1 MKPVPGDLPYYLYIG
16 DANEESVVE
25 WLCENLSPIV
35 LTTRAEHSLTDMYHG
50 DCDLWILNTQDVSDI
65 RSRYDNITMIRFLRD
80 EDRLLCQL
88 TWGGTHG

>member
-1 MKPVPGDLPYYLYIG
+1 MDLNYNLFIG
-16 DANEESVVE
+16 DADEQSIVE

-35 LTTRAEHSLTDMYHG
+35 FTTRAEHSYTDMYHG
-50 DCDLWILNTQDVSDI
+50 DHDLWILNTQDVSDT
-65 RSRYDNITMIRFLRD
+65 SGNYDNITMIRFARA